1 MLDNLLKS
9 WKTSLVGVVSA
20 AINLWQSGASW
31 KTVLTSLPMLLLGL
45 LAKDGDVSH
54 SKGAP

>member
-9 WKTSLVGVVSA
+9 WKTSMIGVVA
-20 AINLWQSGASW
+20 TVLNMVQNGTSW
-31 KTVLTSLPMLLLGL
+31 KTVLSSLPMLLLGL